1 MKLTDFA
8 LIFIG
13 VMLPIIIIVYVN
25 ISFTIKAEQ
34 QEMYFQKIINVA
46 VQDAANQMKEVENTD
61 SNIDYG
67 YSGVEDKKVS
77 VNAQIAVDSFL
88 DSLYNNFG
96 IEGNVPAQE
105 YLQLFV
111 PAIAIIDY
119 DGVQVSSVEEYQENS
134 VLSKKHALKPKT
146 MYSYSYVVMR
156 RTSGAIEVVNAS
168 EPFGNGSQIG
178 SPHTVDFSMDD
189 YVVHRGV
196 GCETK
201 AFYLNDSNNNA
212 DLWGDAPAAGNKILE
227 HLNKIKGEVIVN
239 TIIREVGYAINANN
253 NFAKA
258 AGIEYSFT
266 FPPMTTE
273 DLNNSIE
280 NVGMMAFVQGLS
292 VGNKYLNAKA
302 YGLSKLELVSRF
314 YLSAPSADSK
324 YKMNLYHK
332 DENCPEYKAAEKT
345 DMSPR
350 YLTTK
355 QQAAAAKVTF
365 KNAGVDTQTQGFYP
379 CPICNP

>member
-25 ISFTIKAEQ
+25 ISFTIKAQQ

-46 VQDAANQMKEVENTD
+46 IQDAASQMKEVENTD

-77 VNAQIAVDSFL
+77 VNAQIGVDTFL

-96 IEGNVPAQE
+96 IEGNEAAQE

-111 PAIAIIDY
+111 PAITIIDY
-119 DGVQVSSVEEYQENS
+119 DGVQVSSIEEYLENGIS
-134 VLSKKHALKPKT
+134 VKKHALKPKT
-146 MYSYSYVVMR
+146 MYSYSYVVMQR
-156 RTSGAIEVVNAS
+156 PSGTIEVVNAS
-168 EPFGNGSQIG
+168 EPTGLGALVGQV
-178 SPHTVDFSMDD
+178 HTVDFSMDD

-201 AFYLNDSNNNA
+201 AFYLNDTNNNS
-212 DLWGDAPAAGNKILE
+212 DLFVGATAHSSKILE

-253 NFAKA
+253 NFAKS

-302 YGLSKLELVSRF
+302 YGVSKLELVSRF
-314 YLSAPSADSK
+314 YLSAPSATSK

-332 DENCPEYKAAEKT
+332 DENCPEYKISEKT
-345 DMSPR
+345 NMSPR
-350 YLTTK
+350 YLTSK
-355 QQAAAAKVTF
+355 QQAAAAKATY
-365 KNAGVDTQTQGFYP
+365 KATNEEINGFYP